1 MSGKIKSLKERQSE
15 LDGKGESED
24 LSAAEIEELHVVS
37 SDIHSL
43 SRANTSIAWQQS
55 RVHWLREGD
64 ANSKYFHSVL
74 LGCRRRNHLHSI
86 VVDGTEI
93 EGVIPVRQAVFSH
106 FENHFKRCG
115 SERIALHNLTFQTL
129 SYAEGGGLTRP
140 FSLEEVKAAVWDCD
154 SYKSL
159 GPDGVNFG
167 FFKDFWGVLQQ
178 DIMRFMVEFHRN
190 GKLSRGINS
199 TFIALI
205 PKIDHPRN
213 LNDYRPISLVGSIY
227 KVLAKVLAN
236 RLRQVIGS
244 VVASEQSAFV
254 QNRQILDGILIANE
268 VVDEASRLKKELLL
282 FKVDFEKAYDSVDWG
297 YLDAVMERMSFPVL
311 WRKWINEC
319 VSTATASILVDG
331 SPTDEFP
338 LERGLRQGD
347 PLSPFLFLLAAEG
360 LSIII
365 KSVVARNI
373 FEGYKVGAP
382 ASVPVT
388 HL

>member
-1 MSGKIKSLKERQSE
+1 M
-15 LDGKGESED
+15 
-24 LSAAEIEELHVVS
+24 
-37 SDIHSL
+37 

-74 LGCRRRNHLHSI
+74 LGRRRRNHFHSI

-93 EGVIPVRQAVFSH
+93 EGVLPVRQAVYSH

-115 SERIALHNLTFQTL
+115 TERIALHNLTFQTL

-140 FSLEEVKAAVWDCD
+140 FSFEEVKAAVWDCD
-154 SYKSL
+154 SYKSP
-159 GPDGVNFG
+159 GPDGMNFG
-167 FFKDFWGVLQQ
+167 FFKDFWGDLQQ

-190 GKLSRGINS
+190 GKLSRGINY

-205 PKIDHPRN
+205 PKVDHPQK

-268 VVDEASRLKKELLL
+268 VVDEAS
-282 FKVDFEKAYDSVDWG
+282 
-297 YLDAVMERMSFPVL
+297 
-311 WRKWINEC
+311 
-319 VSTATASILVDG
+319 
-331 SPTDEFP
+331 
-338 LERGLRQGD
+338 
-347 PLSPFLFLLAAEG
+347 
-360 LSIII
+360 
-365 KSVVARNI
+365 
-373 FEGYKVGAP
+373 
-382 ASVPVT
+382 
-388 HL
+388 